1 MLSSIKSNS
10 IWKISLH
17 YNLSPTCALL
27 YCFRYHFWHMLFCAY
42 FLVVLFSMLNTITL
56 AAAAAQSPP
65 QGSIHFYRISCCVWI
80 FDSKPNTE
88 QNQRVEAGVSIT
100 LNSAASPV
108 IKTVDP
114 SEPNLPRQLTPK
126 LCHQCLALITSSAD
140 ICLACKR
147 QMWEG

>member
-1 MLSSIKSNS
+1 MCS
-10 IWKISLH
+10 
-17 YNLSPTCALL
+17 ALL
-27 YCFRYHFWHMLFCAY
+27 LSLSFLAHVILCLFPSSPFLYAEYYHSCRCSS
-42 FLVVLFSMLNTITL
+42 LV
-56 AAAAAQSPP
+56 PP

-88 QNQRVEAGVSIT
+88 QNQRVEAGVSIA

-114 SEPNLPRQLTPK
+114 SEPNLPRRLAPK
-126 LCHQCLALITSSAD
+126 LCHQCLALITMSAD

>member
-1 MLSSIKSNS
+1 MCSTLLLS
-10 IWKISLH
+10 
-17 YNLSPTCALL
+17 LSFLAHVILCLFPSSPFL
-27 YCFRYHFWHMLFCAY
+27 YAEYYHSCRCSSS
-42 FLVVLFSMLNTITL
+42 V
-56 AAAAAQSPP
+56 PP

-147 QMWEG
+147 QMWEGRETEGSETSIFSN